1 MSDRTSMSR
10 DLAEEVLKRAAALEQ
25 AEAAA
30 RDEGY
35 SAKEIRVA
43 AAEVGLQPH
52 ILSQAA
58 EELLRQKAGRSQRL
72 MLAYAGGTGLVAAIA
87 AGGLAASG
95 QLFLAVPFVAIDL
108 LLAVRVVGIMQA
120 NARAQELPL
129 RALADAEPPNE
140 GQPLG

>member
-1 MSDRTSMSR
+1 MSDRVSMSR

-30 RDEGY
+30 REEGY
-35 SAKEIRVA
+35 TAKEIRVA

-52 ILSQAA
+52 VLSQAA
-58 EELLRQKAGRSQRL
+58 EELLHQKAGRSQRL
-72 MLAYAGGTGLVAAIA
+72 VLAYAGGTGVLAAIA

-95 QLFLAVPFVAIDL
+95 QLFLAVPFVVIDL

-120 NARAQELPL
+120 NARAEELPL
-129 RALADAEPPNE
+129 RALADAALPQAPR
-140 GQPLG
+140 P